1 VKKYLLVNM
10 SPRPKGTSARLLNM
24 CADSLEKL
32 GHFVERVNLYPAL
45 KNPDALYASVG
56 GADGIVLSGPC
67 YINTYPADVTAFLE
81 GLAAHPEALHGQSL
95 YGIIQGGM
103 PYAHTHESGLN
114 MLQLFARKCGLN
126 YLGGFVMG
134 MGAMLDG
141 GSVDKLFNAKK
152 VKRQLNAFFEHVG
165 RNEASPRKLYLDA
178 QLRLPAFAARFLA
191 MFANKAIDAQRQK
204 LAACENRSASQ

>member
-1 VKKYLLVNM
+1 MKKYLLVNM
-10 SPRPKGTSARLLNM
+10 SPRSKGTSAVLLNL
-24 CADSLEKL
+24 CADFLQQL
-32 GHFVERVNLYPAL
+32 GHSVERVNLYPAL
-45 KNPDALYASVG
+45 KSPEALYASVG
-56 GADGIVLSGPC
+56 GADAVVLSGPC

-141 GSVDKLFNAKK
+141 GPVDKLFNAKK
-152 VKRQLNAFFEHVG
+152 VRRQLNAFFEHVG
-165 RNEASPRKLYLDA
+165 RNEPSPRQVYLDA
-178 QLRLPAFAARFLA
+178 QLRLPAFAGRFLA
-191 MFANKAIDAQRQK
+191 MFANKAMDSQRKK
-204 LAACENRSASQ
+204 LAAGENPPASR